1 MIPHVDIASALQRGF
16 QLYRDN
22 LLNLLLGGLLF
33 TVLSIFSLGIL
44 LGPMWAGYVLLTL
57 NLVDR
62 RPADNDVSTIFKG
75 FSYFLHSLVLVI
87 VLFVALVFGQFILA
101 LIPII
106 GFFLSIFYG
115 YALQTLTIF
124 AIYLI
129 VDRRMEV
136 VASIQQSIELV
147 KQNFWVFLG
156 LNVVASLISGIGVIL
171 CGLGVFLTLPIYFA
185 TLAVVYRD
193 FYPAQ

>member
-33 TVLSIFSLGIL
+33 AVLSIFSLGIL

-62 RPADNDVSTIFKG
+62 RPTDNDVSTIFKG

-87 VLFVALVFGQFILA
+87 VLGVALLFGQLVLA

-106 GFFLSIFYG
+106 GVFLSLFYG
-115 YALQTLTIF
+115 YALATLTLF
-124 AIYLI
+124 AIYLM

-136 VASIQQSIELV
+136 VASIQQSFELV

-156 LNVVASLISGIGVIL
+156 LNLVVSMVSGIGVIL
-171 CGLGVFLTLPIYFA
+171 CGLGIFVTLPIYFA
-185 TLAVVYRD
+185 TMAVVYRD
-193 FYPAQ
+193 FFPAQ